1 MPISRVFEGS
11 VDYIQILD
19 RYGTADINYDPNFS
33 EEMLKRMYI
42 FMVLARRWDKKNI
55 ALQRTGRMYTYA
67 PLEGQE
73 AIQVGATLALEKED
87 WAYPSYRES
96 MIYHMRGIPL
106 SLVDLCWKGIEEGLK
121 IDPKWK
127 CFPYVIPI
135 GTQLPQA
142 VGAGY
147 ALQKRGKKGAVLVFG
162 GDGSTSEGEFH
173 DAMNFAGVLN
183 TPTVFLISNN
193 QYAISV
199 PRKWQTKSKTLAQ
212 KALAYGF
219 HGVQIDGND
228 IFAVYTTVK
237 QALKKAREGGGPTLI
252 EAVTYRI
259 GAHTT
264 ADDPGK
270 YRPKEE
276 EEYWRERDPIT
287 RLQIYMKNKGYW
299 DSRFEEI
306 VNTRCDKR
314 IEEALKEAEAFKQD
328 PKEIFKHVY
337 ADITEDLEEQMKECF
352 EEGSQ

>member
-1 MPISRVFEGS
+1 MPITRVFEGS
-11 VDYIQILD
+11 VDHIQILD
-19 RYGTADINYDPNFS
+19 KDGTIDVNYDPHLS
-33 EEMLKRMYI
+33 EEIIKAMYI
-42 FMVLARRWDKKNI
+42 SMVLARKWDRKNI

-73 AIQVGATLALEKED
+73 AIQVGAGIALEKED
-87 WAYPSYRES
+87 WVFPSYRES
-96 MIYHMRGIPL
+96 FIYHIRGVPL
-106 SLVDLCWKGIEEGLK
+106 SKIDLAWKGIEEGLAL
-121 IDPKWK
+121 DPKFR
-127 CFPYVIPI
+127 CFPYAIPI
-135 GTQLPQA
+135 GTQHPQA

-147 ALQKRGKKGAVLVFG
+147 AIKKREEKGAVLVFG

-173 DAMNFAGVLN
+173 DALSFAGVLN

-199 PRKWQTKSKTLAQ
+199 PRKWQTKSKTIAQ

-228 IFAVYTTVK
+228 VFAVYTAVQ
-237 QALKKAREGGGPTLI
+237 QAMKKAREGGGPTLI
-252 EAVTYRI
+252 EAVTYRM

-264 ADDPGK
+264 ADDPKK
-270 YRPKEE
+270 YRTKEE
-276 EEYWRERDPIT
+276 EDYWRERDPIQ
-287 RLQIYMKNKGYW
+287 RLQLYMKSKGYW
-299 DSRFEEI
+299 DSRFEEV

-337 ADITEDLEEQMKECF
+337 AKMTKDLEKQMEECF
-352 EEGSQ
+352 K